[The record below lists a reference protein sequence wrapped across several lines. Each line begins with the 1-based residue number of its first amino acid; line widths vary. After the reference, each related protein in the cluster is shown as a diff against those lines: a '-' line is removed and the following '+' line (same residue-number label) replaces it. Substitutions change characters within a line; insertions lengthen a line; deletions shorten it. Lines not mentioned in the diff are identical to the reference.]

1 MAKDIAVQETPKIP
15 LSVNKWRF
23 ITWMF
28 IITIIMLFAS
38 QTSAYLVKRAE
49 GAWNE
54 FEIPKIF
61 WYSTVILLISS
72 ITMHFSYNAAK
83 KDNQGLL
90 KSMILVTFVL
100 GMSFMVMQYLGW
112 QDLQKQGIYLKGN
125 VSGSFFYVF
134 TGLHVAHLVMGVG
147 VLIATMIFVFR
158 SQVNAGKTLL
168 IENCTTFWHFLDLL
182 WLYLFVFLL
191 YFR

>member
-1 MAKDIAVQETPKIP
+1 MTKNITVQETPKMP
-15 LSVNKWRF
+15 LSVDKWRF

-54 FEIPKIF
+54 FEIPKVF
-61 WYSTVILLISS
+61 WFSTVVLLLSS
-72 ITMHFSYNAAK
+72 ITMHLSYNAAK
-83 KDNQGLL
+83 KDNQSLL
-90 KSMILVTFVL
+90 KSTILVTFIL
-100 GMSFMVMQYLGW
+100 GIAFMIMQYLGW
-112 QDLQKQGIYLKGN
+112 QELQKQGIYLQGN

-134 TGLHVAHLVMGVG
+134 TGLHVAHLFLGIG
-147 VLIATMIFVFR
+147 VLIATMIFAF
-158 SQVNAGKTLL
+158 SSKINANKTLL

-182 WLYLFVFLL
+182 WLYLFVFLI

>member
-1 MAKDIAVQETPKIP
+1 MAKDIAIQETPKLP

-54 FEIPKIF
+54 FEIPSIF
-61 WYSTVILLISS
+61 WYSTIVLLFSS
-72 ITMHFSYNAAK
+72 VTMQLSYNAAK

-112 QDLQKQGIYLKGN
+112 QELQKQGIYVKGN

-147 VLIATMIFVFR
+147 VLIATMIYVFR
-158 SQVNAGKTLL
+158 SKVSSGKTLL
-168 IENCTTFWHFLDLL
+168 IENCNTFWHFLDLL